1 MSANVF
7 TRLLDEFRQGWVE
20 SGSKLFN
27 LEIRSPGQFSR
38 GIPGVPDTIN
48 YQTEECISSVCL
60 PYTTAAEDSTEA
72 VVVVA
77 KGDDQRRAYLPSK
90 DAIDNFKRLCSE
102 AGAALPTVIRDHLA
116 RYHSWM
122 SRDPASWWVSLL
134 VCLHEFTVR
143 NDDGAYQEQ
152 QFITNPWEASI
163 DAIEC
168 LRLNTDSPRWP
179 DAGMESAVTDLIT
192 YEEIAKLAGV
202 KVHTVET
209 AVSAWRKAS
218 HAINNPCSYATVQ
231 TLCVEKWRRR
241 KQRFPADYQAMKTI
255 LNGLD

>member
-7 TRLLDEFRQGWVE
+7 TRLLDEFRQGWVD

-27 LEIRSPGQFSR
+27 LEIRLPGQFST
-38 GIPGVPDTIN
+38 GNPGVPDTIN
-48 YQTEECISSVCL
+48 YQTEEYVSSVCL
-60 PYTTAAEDSTEA
+60 PSTAAADDSTEA

-77 KGDDQRRAYLPSK
+77 KGDDQRAAYLPSK

-102 AGAALPTVIRDHLA
+102 AGAALPTVIRNHLA

-122 SRDPASWWVSLL
+122 NRDPASWWVSLL

-143 NDDGAYQEQ
+143 NDEGAYQEE

-179 DAGMESAVTDLIT
+179 VAGMESTVTDLIT

-202 KVHTVET
+202 TVHTVENT
-209 AVSAWRKAS
+209 VSAWRNARYVIS
-218 HAINNPCSYATVQ
+218 RPCRYATVQ
-231 TLCVEKWRRR
+231 TLCVEKWPRR
-241 KQRFPADYQAMKTI
+241 KQLFPADYQAMKTI
-255 LNGLD
+255 LNRLD